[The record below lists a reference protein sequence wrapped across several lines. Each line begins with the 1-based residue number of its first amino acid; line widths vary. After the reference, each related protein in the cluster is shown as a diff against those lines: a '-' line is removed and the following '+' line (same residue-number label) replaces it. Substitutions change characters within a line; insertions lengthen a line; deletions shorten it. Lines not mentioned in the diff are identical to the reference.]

1 MKSVYICFGLF
12 YHLIIFK
19 VTTGYGFGSKRT
31 QCFFADLDLDWIY
44 SVTLVW
50 RPVGNSIRR
59 HRVKNVIIIY
69 HKLWTAKQYH
79 MQSPICNIKLHTE
92 YRMLYTLHHNYTVK
106 QGGKDDKV
114 YLDMQKMVV
123 SVKVLSAGVLCVC
136 SQILHQIF
144 IRTANISHF
153 SPPPSRDLFT
163 RPHTKILVFIQATFT
178 AFTLGQAGSMV

>member
-1 MKSVYICFGLF
+1 MVFSEKCLHLF
-12 YHLIIFK
+12 WFILSFDNFK
-19 VTTGYGFGSKRT
+19 VMTGYGFGSKRT

-92 YRMLYTLHHNYTVK
+92 YRMYTLTCRRWWSAWK
-106 QGGKDDKV
+106 FSPQ
-114 YLDMQKMVV
+114 V
-123 SVKVLSAGVLCVC
+123 SCVC
-136 SQILHQIF
+136 VPRFYIKYLSEQPIYP
-144 IRTANISHF
+144 T
-153 SPPPSRDLFT
+153 SPLPP
-163 RPHTKILVFIQATFT
+163 VATFLPDPT
-178 AFTLGQAGSMV
+178 QKS